1 MNGGKSKVLGKEK
14 CRILKEIRRKIADEN
29 DIPFVTEECTH
40 KGNCKG
46 TCPRCESELRYLEK
60 QLARRAAIGKTV
72 TLAALCT
79 GMALTTS
86 GCAPLKLV
94 TNIISPSSGDDLSGA
109 VPYYEPSPESEPDV
123 EVESGEV
130 EWPEGDIE
138 LTGEV
143 APWDEYDPDDDTD
156 ALPFNDEETEVFPD
170 IELSGMVA
178 YEDGF

>member
-1 MNGGKSKVLGKEK
+1 MLGKEK
-14 CRILKEIRRKIADEN
+14 CRILREIRRRIADEN

-40 KGNCKG
+40 KGNCRG

-60 QLARRAAIGKTV
+60 QLERRTALGKTV

-79 GMALTTS
+79 GMALTAT
-86 GCAPLKLV
+86 GCAPV
-94 TNIISPSSGDDLSGA
+94 SMIRNAVSPADDLSGA
-109 VPYYEPSPESEPDV
+109 VPYYEPSPEPEPDI

-143 APWDEYDPDDDTD
+143 ALWDDVEQGNNMD
-156 ALPFNDEETEVFPD
+156 ASPFREEKTEVYPD
-170 IELSGMVA
+170 YELSGMIA

>member
-1 MNGGKSKVLGKEK
+1 MLGKEK
-14 CRILKEIRRKIADEN
+14 CRILKEIRRRIADEN

-40 KGNCKG
+40 KGNCRG

-60 QLARRAAIGKTV
+60 QLARRTALGKTV

-86 GCAPLKLV
+86 GCAPV
-94 TNIISPSSGDDLSGA
+94 NIVKNIVSPGNDLSGA
-109 VPYYEPSPESEPDV
+109 VPYYEPSPEPEPDI

-130 EWPEGDIE
+130 EWPEGGIE

-143 APWDEYDPDDDTD
+143 APWDEYDQANDSD
-156 ALPFNDEETEVFPD
+156 APPFNDEETEVYSD